1 MVKKIGYAAPKI
13 ANWLP
18 KYAPTFILSF
28 AAYQKISLIKQLLK
42 SNLTDFLFIENVKAN
57 LSSISKRQSVIFG
70 AAEPFTL
77 NIDGQMMSYI
87 SNDNDVADPNLTL
100 N

>member
-1 MVKKIGYAAPKI
+1 MASEIRSHIHSVIFGEPKNQFNQT
-13 ANWLP
+13 A
-18 KYAPTFILSF
+18 
-28 AAYQKISLIKQLLK
+28 LK

>member
-1 MVKKIGYAAPKI
+1 MPRQKLQIGFR
-13 ANWLP
+13 NTLP
-18 KYAPTFILSF
+18 HSF
-28 AAYQKISLIKQLLK
+28 CHLQFNQTALK
-42 SNLTDFLFIENVKAN
+42 NNLTDFLFIENVKAN
-57 LSSISKRQSVIFG
+57 LSSISKRQSAIFG